1 MKPNTSNN
9 NEHKCK
15 ECEDEGVLW
24 ILSPCP
30 CCKKGRYVKK
40 LGNKYRKPIK

>member
-1 MKPNTSNN
+1 M
-9 NEHKCK
+9 KCK
-15 ECEDEGVLW
+15 ECNDEGVLW

-30 CCKKGRYVKK
+30 CCEKGKYVKKLGNK